1 VEPSKLKYLPEVQE
15 RLMVGWGFAFG
26 RGFVVLLW
34 SIVWAI
40 VAGIIGVLVIGGSLS
55 SLVSNP
61 TAVTS
66 NPAGFITGFL
76 AASFLGI
83 FLIIFIAVIGLY
95 ATIVKVAVDGALS
108 QLEKSG
114 QYNRGSYSG
123 GSIGSQPTLV
133 APAMRKFCANC
144 GTALP
149 GGTAK
154 CSNCGATL

>member
-1 VEPSKLKYLPEVQE
+1 
-15 RLMVGWGFAFG
+15 MVGWGFAFG
-26 RGFVVLLW
+26 RGVVVLLW

-40 VAGIIGVLVIGGSLS
+40 VAGIIGALIIGGSLT
-55 SLVSNP
+55 SLISNPAAVASNP
-61 TAVTS
+61 TGVV
-66 NPAGFITGFL
+66 TGFL

-114 QYNRGSYSG
+114 QYNRSSYATASM
-123 GSIGSQPTLV
+123 GSQPTMV

-144 GTALP
+144 GNALP

-154 CSNCGATL
+154 CSNCGASI

>member
-1 VEPSKLKYLPEVQE
+1 
-15 RLMVGWGFAFG
+15 MVGWGFAFG
-26 RGFVVLLW
+26 RGIVVLLW

-40 VAGIIGVLVIGGSLS
+40 VAGIVGVLIIGGSLAS
-55 SLVSNP
+55 VVSNP
-61 TAVTS
+61 TAVAS
-66 NPAGFITGFL
+66 NPTGFL

-83 FLIIFIAVIGLY
+83 FLIVFIAVIGLY
-95 ATIVKVAVDGALS
+95 ASIVKVAVDGALS

-114 QYNRGSYSG
+114 QYTRGSYSMG
-123 GSIGSQPTLV
+123 AQSMGSQPTLV

-154 CSNCGATL
+154 CPSCGASL